1 MSTLEKLRDLL
12 HAKKAKAAGQQQK
25 RFLPDGSLD
34 QILQEIDLSDL
45 LCSSPFRIDH
55 HKIDSVIETV
65 LAEGRKVFA
74 ILVDLKLEYAL
85 IRFIEY
91 GILDRILPI
100 AEEKKLEPV
109 LDPHE
114 RDEFMQ
120 RQWQYL
126 AHKFSRRMYSQ
137 RLSREH
143 ILPYVDQTKIGGG
156 SFSTVYDVLV
166 HPAHQDV
173 DAQIKEKVW
182 SPLHSPNAANSSTR
196 DCVWFGKR
204 SGMSTQN
211 SHQKMSPR
219 SCSYW
224 VA

>member
-1 MSTLEKLRDLL
+1 MVFRYRRTIKRNYQCLILVFADAGEVFSVPSILRFLSIVSCSCLAMSTLEKLRDLL

-25 RFLPDGSLD
+25 RFLPEGSLD

-126 AHKFSRRMYSQ
+126 AHKFSRRIQERCAS
-137 RLSREH
+137 
-143 ILPYVDQTKIGGG
+143 
-156 SFSTVYDVLV
+156 
-166 HPAHQDV
+166 
-173 DAQIKEKVW
+173 
-182 SPLHSPNAANSSTR
+182 
-196 DCVWFGKR
+196 
-204 SGMSTQN
+204 
-211 SHQKMSPR
+211 
-219 SCSYW
+219 
-224 VA
+224 